1 MIDDGSSQGNGGIM
15 AGDTGAAPADCAEA
29 NSGTT
34 GHFAAAMA
42 DYLEELR
49 VARRCS
55 PHTVSNYARDLKAI
69 AGSAATR
76 NIENWKDI
84 TCNDV
89 RAIIA
94 EQHRNGISGR
104 SLARRLSALRGLY
117 NFLIAHGQ
125 CDINPA
131 QDILAPRDK
140 KGLPATLDPDEVSRL
155 LTQNLNDPMICRD
168 LAMFE
173 LMYSSGLRLAEL
185 VSIDLVDLDLS
196 VGQVRVH
203 GKGGKVR
210 DLPVGEHAVTAIN
223 KWLGYRRSLPG
234 ADDRAVFLSS
244 RGKRI
249 APRTV
254 QMRLK
259 RLAESQGLERDC
271 YPHMLRHSFASHLL
285 ESSGDLRAVQELLGH
300 ADISTTQIYT
310 HLDFQHLAQVYDESH
325 PRARRDKTEENG

>member
-1 MIDDGSSQGNGGIM
+1 MSAFD
-15 AGDTGAAPADCAEA
+15 AALDQY
-29 NSGTT
+29 
-34 GHFAAAMA
+34 M
-42 DYLEELR
+42 EELR
-49 VARRCS
+49 VARRAS
-55 PHTVSNYARDLKAI
+55 PHTVSNYARDLRAV
-69 AGSAATR
+69 ASSAALREIHDWTSL
-76 NIENWKDI
+76 
-84 TCNDV
+84 TSNDV
-89 RAIIA
+89 RAIVA
-94 EQHRNGISGR
+94 QQHRDGIAGR
-104 SLARRLSALRGLY
+104 SLARRLSAVRGLY
-117 NFLIAHGQ
+117 NFMIERGLAS
-125 CDINPA
+125 INPA
-131 QDILAPRDK
+131 QDILAPQDK
-140 KGLPATLDPDEVSRL
+140 KALPATLAPEEVTRL
-155 LTQNLNDPMICRD
+155 LARNLNDPMICRD

-185 VSIDLVDLDLS
+185 VSIDLADLDLS
-196 VGQVRVH
+196 VGQVRVT

-210 DLPVGEHAVTAIN
+210 DLPVGEHAVDAIN

-259 RLAESQGLERDC
+259 KLAESQGLERDC

-310 HLDFQHLAQVYDESH
+310 HLDFQHLAKVYDESH
-325 PRARRDKTEENG
+325 PRARRDRVAEER

>member
-1 MIDDGSSQGNGGIM
+1 MS
-15 AGDTGAAPADCAEA
+15 TFEPAI
-29 NSGTT
+29 N
-34 GHFAAAMA
+34 
-42 DYLEELR
+42 DYLEDLR

-55 PHTVSNYARDLKAI
+55 PHTVSNYSRDLKAV
-69 AGSAATR
+69 AKSAAER
-76 NIENWKDI
+76 HIENWRDL
-84 TCNDV
+84 TGNDV

-94 EQHRNGISGR
+94 EQHREGIAGR

-117 NFLIAHGQ
+117 NFLMALGRV
-125 CDINPA
+125 DVNPA
-131 QDILAPRDK
+131 VDILAPKDK
-140 KGLPATLDPDEVSRL
+140 KALPATLDPDEVSRL
-155 LTQNLNDPMICRD
+155 LSQNLNDPMICRD

-185 VSIDLVDLDLS
+185 VSIDLADLDLS
-196 VGQVRVH
+196 IGQVRVT
-203 GKGGKVR
+203 GKGGKMR
-210 DLPVGEHAVTAIN
+210 DLPVGEHAIEAIN
-223 KWLGYRRSLPG
+223 KWLGYRRSMPG
-234 ADDRAVFLSS
+234 SDERAVFLSS

-259 RLAESQGLERDC
+259 KLAESQGLNRDC

-325 PRARRDKTEENG
+325 PRAKRSRIPEDGH

>member
-1 MIDDGSSQGNGGIM
+1 MSAFEPDID
-15 AGDTGAAPADCAEA
+15 
-29 NSGTT
+29 
-34 GHFAAAMA
+34 F
-42 DYLEELR
+42 YLEDLR

-55 PHTVSNYARDLKAI
+55 PHTVSNYARDLKSI
-69 AGSAATR
+69 ALSAKAR
-76 NIENWKDI
+76 GIDSWKAV
-84 TCNDV
+84 TGNDV
-89 RAIIA
+89 RAIVA
-94 EQHRNGISGR
+94 QQHRDGIAGR
-104 SLARRLSALRGLY
+104 SLARRLSALRGMY
-117 NFLIAHGQ
+117 NFLIGLGK
-125 CDINPA
+125 CDVNPA
-131 QDILAPRDK
+131 QDILAPKDK
-140 KGLPATLDPDEVSRL
+140 KALPATLDPEEVSRL
-155 LTQNLNDPMICRD
+155 LSQNLNDPMICRD

-185 VSIDLVDLDLS
+185 VSIDLADLDLS
-196 VGQVRVH
+196 VGQVRVT

-210 DLPVGEHAVTAIN
+210 DLPVGAHAVEAIN

-259 RLAESQGLERDC
+259 KLAESQGLDRDC

-310 HLDFQHLAQVYDESH
+310 HLDFQHLAQVYEESH
-325 PRARRDKTEENG
+325 PRARHDQAGGDRR

>member
-1 MIDDGSSQGNGGIM
+1 MSVFDASID
-15 AGDTGAAPADCAEA
+15 
-29 NSGTT
+29 
-34 GHFAAAMA
+34 H
-42 DYLEELR
+42 YLEDLR

-69 AGSAATR
+69 ARSAAAR
-76 NIENWKDI
+76 KIESWQAI
-84 TCNDV
+84 HSNDV

-94 EQHRNGISGR
+94 EQHRDGIAGR

-117 NFLIAHGQ
+117 NFLIGHGQ
-125 CDINPA
+125 CDVNPA
-131 QDILAPRDK
+131 QDVLAPKDK
-140 KGLPATLDPDEVSRL
+140 KALPATLNPDEVNRL

-185 VSIDLVDLDLS
+185 VNIDLVDLDLS
-196 VGQVRVH
+196 VGQVRVT

-259 RLAESQGLERDC
+259 KLAESQGLERDC

-300 ADISTTQIYT
+300 ADIGTTQIYT

-325 PRARRDKTEENG
+325 PRARKEQVVEDG